1 MLKVGELSHWLWV
14 ILNIYLLNITSSDHG
29 SNIQNPLGEIFYLMK
44 FSIDWIYI
52 IPKTEFNY
60 WAAYISTSVLKQL
73 GKCSFQTAD
82 LYFLF

>member
-1 MLKVGELSHWLWV
+1 
-14 ILNIYLLNITSSDHG
+14 
-29 SNIQNPLGEIFYLMK
+29 MK
-44 FSIDWIYI
+44 FSMDWIYI